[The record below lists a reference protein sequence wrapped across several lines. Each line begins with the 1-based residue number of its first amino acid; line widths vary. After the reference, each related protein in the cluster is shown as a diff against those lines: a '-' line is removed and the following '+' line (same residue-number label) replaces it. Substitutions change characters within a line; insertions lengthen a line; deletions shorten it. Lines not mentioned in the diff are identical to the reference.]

1 MSTSNKRS
9 DQIAADQ
16 AMIAGIQKF
25 LAQNAQLTVGSQ
37 TMTPAAIIQ
46 VYQNRISTNQA
57 AQTADASRIAAVQ
70 ANKAERASTAAITGS
85 VRQMVLAMYSQ
96 SPDTL
101 AVFLLKPRKA
111 SVRTPAEKALAA
123 ARAKATREA
132 RGTKGSKQK
141 ASIKG
146 TVSSVTIGSLDP
158 APATP
163 AEPTAPA
170 LVTAPAVIKP
180 TTA

>member
-1 MSTSNKRS
+1 MSTNRKRS

-25 LAQNAQLTVGSQ
+25 LPQNAPLTLGSQ
-37 TMTPAAIIQ
+37 STTPAAIIQ
-46 VYQNRISTNQA
+46 VYRDRIAANQA
-57 AQTADASRIAAVQ
+57 AQTAEASRAAAVK
-70 ANKAERASTAAITGS
+70 ANRDTRASTTAITES
-85 VRQMVLAMYSQ
+85 FRLMVLAMYSQ

-101 AVFLLKPRKA
+101 SVFLMKPRKA
-111 SVRTPAEKALAA
+111 SVRTPAQKALAA

-132 RGTKGSKQK
+132 RGTMGPKQK

-146 TVSSVTIGSLDP
+146 TVSTVTIGSPDP
-158 APATP
+158 SPATP
-163 AEPTAPA
+163 AEPTVPA
-170 LVTAPAVIKP
+170 LVAAPAVTKP